1 MHPEMEKKLQTG
13 DQRLGTFEVDH
24 LVLRVRSLLESG
36 SYYAALLPLL
46 GFVPIQ
52 STRWRNSR
60 GFVVDLQQA
69 ESGTADYDRTAP
81 GLNHFG
87 FRATSVSELE
97 NVQAAMRSAGFT
109 APEIDQFPGALA
121 LFMRDPD
128 GIRFEIGVE
137 EQP

>member
-1 MHPEMEKKLQTG
+1 MHLFVEKKLQT
-13 DQRLGTFEVDH
+13 DEQRLGKFEVDH
-24 LVLRVRSLLESG
+24 LVLRARSLPESAR
-36 SYYAALLPLL
+36 YYAALLPLL
-46 GFVPIQ
+46 GFVPIV

-69 ESGTADYDRTAP
+69 EAGTADYDRTAP

-87 FRATSVSELE
+87 FRASSVSDLE
-97 NVQAAMRSAGFT
+97 IVQAVMRSAGFA
-109 APEIDQFPGALA
+109 APEIERFPGALA

-128 GIRFEIGVE
+128 GIRFEIGFE